1 MNRKK
6 RNQWRKWQASA
17 IATLTVAALFQYV
30 RSSDAFDAA
39 YAAANGTDTDSLSVS
54 QSNTRDDVMDEWAGG
69 FVPNQEEEQRDR
81 SRSYGRDFSQSDQ
94 ESDSGTGSGSY
105 QSRTGTS

>member
-30 RSSDAFDAA
+30 RSSDAFAAA
-39 YAAANGTDTDSLSVS
+39 YAAANGTDTDSLSAS
-54 QSNTRDDVMDEWAGG
+54 QSNTRDDVMDEWTGAL
-69 FVPNQEEEQRDR
+69 VPNQEEAQRDR
-81 SRSYGRDFSQSDQ
+81 SRSYGRDFSQFDQ
-94 ESDSGTGSGSY
+94 ESDYGTGSGSY